1 MLGIHVPLLHKNE
14 SIQTDERG
22 QRHAVQREAVP
33 GGDVNVAGAIGSWPP
48 LPIDTPPAPA
58 YVSSPFSLG
67 PAVKTPVSA
76 SVVAPTEILSVAG
89 VTAIVVSVFVGPVAA
104 VTLNAA
110 VPLTSLSEA
119 VMVREPG
126 VAPVDKPD
134 ALIDATAAIE
144 AVQVA
149 IDVTFAVDPSL

>member
-1 MLGIHVPLLHKNE
+1 M
-14 SIQTDERG
+14 
-22 QRHAVQREAVP
+22 QREAVP
-33 GGDVNVAGAIGSWPP
+33 GGDVNVAGAIGSRLP
-48 LPIDTPPAPA
+48 LSIETPPALA
-58 YVSSPFSLG
+58 YVRSPFNLG

-89 VTAIVVSVFVGPVAA
+89 VTAKVVSVFIGPVAA

-110 VPLTSLSEA
+110 VPLTSRSEA

-134 ALIDATAAIE
+134 AFIDATAAIE
-144 AVQVA
+144 VVQVA
-149 IDVTFAVDPSL
+149 VDVTFAVDPAL